1 MLNVAFDRAVV
12 QLRFM
17 AGDADPA
24 RGYLERFRRTAGR
37 QPVSAQVGDLRG
49 YSSQTAVADLR
60 LLTPLP
66 STSPW
71 AGGNL
76 VVKFELYPGHISHE
90 RLAAER
96 RNELLA
102 RRYLDRF
109 MPATLRVIGQGL
121 DDQPSA
127 LVYQP
132 RVSGQL
138 LRQTSW
144 REIRDNPRLQR
155 NLIEFCDRVWQ
166 MAHETGSIPDIAGTL
181 PRIDHLTN
189 FFWRSRNAMVDPAAG
204 DVWLVDTGWKE
215 GRELLHAG
223 PWRPQLRTR
232 FRLWTLRLLR
242 WRIAQLRPLPVAEV
256 ALTPARTAL
265 EQSSADLLIAIVNWN
280 TRDLLAQC
288 LQSVVSCQSSDTD
301 NCQLTTETFVVDNAS
316 SDGSAAMVRERF
328 PQVQVIENHA
338 NVGFARANNQAIEKG
353 DSRYVLVL
361 NSDTKVLPGAFEAL
375 LAFMDAHP
383 RAGASGAR
391 LLNGDGS
398 LQESCRPMLTPER
411 EFWRLIGPD
420 ALWPIAT
427 YRMTQWS
434 QTEPHPVEVISG
446 ACLLLRRAAL
456 AQVGLLDED
465 YFMYT
470 EEVDLCYRLAQA
482 GWELWWVPQAEIV
495 HYGGASSK
503 QVAEAMYIQ
512 LYRSKVQFYRKFG
525 GEARAAHFKRLLRV
539 AYWPR
544 LVVAALG
551 GRLIPALVA
560 QARTYR
566 RLLAALPDM

>member
-1 MLNVAFDRAVV
+1 MLTVAFDRAVV

-24 RGYLERFRRTAGR
+24 LGYLERFRRTAGR

-49 YSSQTAVADLR
+49 YSSQTAVADLH

-66 STSPW
+66 VASPW
-71 AGGNL
+71 AGEDL
-76 VVKFELYPGHISHE
+76 VVKFELYPSHILHE

-109 MPATLRVIGQGL
+109 MPATLRVIGHGL
-121 DDQPSA
+121 DGLSSA

-132 RVSGQL
+132 RVSGKL

-144 REIRDNPRLQR
+144 HEIRDNPRLQR
-155 NLIEFCDRVWQ
+155 NLLEFCDCVWQ
-166 MAHETGSIPDIAGTL
+166 MAQEVGRIPDIAGTL
-181 PRIDHLTN
+181 PRIDHLSN
-189 FFWRSRNAMVDPAAG
+189 FFWRSRNVMVDPAAG

-215 GRELLHAG
+215 GQELLHGG
-223 PWRPQLRTR
+223 PWRPRLRTR

-242 WRIAQLRPLPVAEV
+242 WRVARLRPLLAAGVT
-256 ALTPARTAL
+256 LIPAFAPL

-280 TRDLLAQC
+280 TRDLLSEC
-288 LQSVVSCQSSDTD
+288 LASIAAEAVC
-301 NCQLTTETFVVDNAS
+301 LTHRRIETIVIDNAS
-316 SDGSAAMVRERF
+316 SDDSVAIVRERF
-328 PQVQVIENHA
+328 PQVRVIENHT
-338 NVGFARANNQAIEKG
+338 NVGFARANNQAIEKS
-353 DSRYVLVL
+353 DSCYVLVL
-361 NSDTKVLPGAFEAL
+361 NSDTKILPGALETL

-383 RAGASGAR
+383 CVGAVGAR
-391 LLNGDGS
+391 LLNGNGS

-411 EFWRLIGPD
+411 EFWRLMGLD
-420 ALWPIAT
+420 ALWPTAT
-427 YRMTQWS
+427 YRMTRWGQV
-434 QTEPHPVEVISG
+434 TPHPVEVISG

-456 AQVGLLDED
+456 DQIGLLDET

-482 GWELWWVPQAEIV
+482 GWELWWVPQAEII

-503 QVAEAMYIQ
+503 QAAEAMYVQ

-525 GEARAAHFKRLLRV
+525 GEARADQFKHLVRL

-544 LVVAALG
+544 WAAARLG
-551 GRLIPALVA
+551 GYVKPSLGV
-560 QARTYR
+560 QVRTYR
-566 RLLAALPDM
+566 RLLAELPGM